1 MGAPGDDDG
10 GTDRGAVYIFRRN
23 LDGSVDYKTKIS
35 NNGGVDDQLDVDLDD
50 YDEFG
55 KSVSLNKDYLLIGA
69 TGDDDGGSNKGA
81 VYIFEKDSDG
91 NWFKSFKISD
101 NDSVQDIKQQS

>member
-1 MGAPGDDDG
+1 MEEW
-10 GTDRGAVYIFRRN
+10 T
-23 LDGSVDYKTKIS
+23 
-35 NNGGVDDQLDVDLDD
+35 DQLDVDLDN

-101 NDSVQDIKQQS
+101 NDSVQDINNKVNGFNAIDINLEEFGYFGIDVEVFQYD

>member
-1 MGAPGDDDG
+1 MD
-10 GTDRGAVYIFRRN
+10 N
-23 LDGSVDYKTKIS
+23 
-35 NNGGVDDQLDVDLDD
+35 

-101 NDSVQDIKQQS
+101 NDSVVLNRRGRKIWSCWNKNIINILVE